1 MAQNQNPI
9 NSNNINDAEAYLKA
23 MLDIADVSRSIT
35 DEFRNALKV
44 SGLGKTTQAEILG
57 LSKKISKTLLEQAD
71 NIERAL
77 EGKMSTKDIQKDI
90 LKNEEQ
96 ITRTQK
102 EQGIL
107 TEKLKELEQDRQN
120 AANANNDKLFDQLS
134 DQIKNYEKINKKLS
148 EQSKLNAENIT
159 QNKEALGL
167 AKNQE
172 KALGLTGAV
181 LKGID
186 KSMDKLGL
194 GALSSKMGFEEAS
207 KAAKEMALKVTDG
220 GKKAATAADRAK
232 IIGAAVSSIF
242 KSLKNNLFSLESIIT
257 FIVSGLIKGSQSIAD
272 FRKETGMA
280 YSSAYALRGEMSAI
294 ALLSNDNYITSE
306 KLAKAY
312 SSMTQQLGFA
322 ADVLGGEALVSSTNL
337 EQRLGL
343 SADQTATIVG
353 NTRLQSKNTEDVLSN
368 SIKTVGAF
376 NKQNKTALN
385 VKEVLKESANASK
398 GLQATLG
405 FSTTS
410 LIKAAAEA
418 KRLGLNLKE
427 VESIGDSLLNFES
440 SIQAELEAELLT
452 GRQINLEKERL
463 LALNGDMEGLA
474 KSLSDNAAIQN
485 AFEGKNV
492 IQQEALAKAVGL
504 TRDQLAQVALQQKF
518 NNLSAEEFKDRY
530 GETTY
535 ESLKARSSTEKFQDA
550 LTKITSILGDILA
563 LFSPILDVIALI
575 TDNTIILGATLGVI
589 ALMTLPKIVGGISSA
604 FKGMKDLVGASA
616 SFLKNLGK
624 SSQFA
629 GGSFSKG
636 KDILAGKADK
646 VGDLTNK
653 TKGMTNQ
660 AGKSVKNFLTSL
672 GQGLK
677 AFGKAA
683 SSSYFWMAI
692 AGIAALGASLIPLGY
707 ALSLTAP
714 AIEAFGKAIK
724 STLEGV
730 GAIITSVADGFTKF
744 LGALTLEG
752 VVAIAAL
759 GPALISLGTGLSLM
773 GASLLLG
780 GGAAIIALM
789 SLASTAEPMKILA
802 DSVSLLASSL
812 KLLNVELKALDE
824 TKLDTLSDF
833 AKETAGP
840 MVKTAGGISGIVGGG
855 SSKELSEIRD
865 ILNQILTKTGN
876 VYLDSNKV
884 GTTQII
890 GTYRVD

>member
-159 QNKEALGL
+159 QNKEALDL

-172 KALGLTGAV
+172 KALGLTGAA

-232 IIGAAVSSIF
+232 IMGAAVSSLF
-242 KSLKNNLFSLESIIT
+242 KSLKNNLFSLESIVT
-257 FIVSGLIKGSQSIAD
+257 FIVTGLIKGSQSIAD

-294 ALLSNDNYITSE
+294 TSE

-322 ADVLGGEALVSSTNL
+322 ADVLGGEALVSATNL

-535 ESLKARSSTEKFQDA
+535 ESLKARSATEKFQDA

-563 LFSPILDVIALI
+563 LFSPILDFIALI
-575 TDNTIILGATLGVI
+575 TSNSITLGITLGAI

-683 SSSYFWMAI
+683 SSPYFWMAI

-840 MVKTAGGISGIVGGG
+840 MAKTAGGISGIVGGG

-865 ILNQILTKTGN
+865 ILNQILTKTGT

-884 GTTQII
+884 GTTQIV
-890 GTYRVD
+890 GTYRTQ